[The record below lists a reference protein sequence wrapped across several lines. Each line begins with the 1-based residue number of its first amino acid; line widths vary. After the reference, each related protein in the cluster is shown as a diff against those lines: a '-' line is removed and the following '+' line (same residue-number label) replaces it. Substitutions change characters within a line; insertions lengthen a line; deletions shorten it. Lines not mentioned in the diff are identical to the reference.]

1 MDARKLTHAE
11 RINEWEKQIR
21 LCRSS
26 GMTVTH
32 WCETNGINPKTY
44 YKWERVCLKEAAERL
59 GYTDTKTG
67 MIKVDPNALP
77 EVTSGI
83 PLPMPE
89 EKMVLHFEQVS
100 IAFHSEIPVS
110 KIADLVCALNS
121 HV

>member
-67 MIKVDPNALP
+67 
-77 EVTSGI
+77 VTSGI

-89 EKMVLHFEQVS
+89 EKMVLHFGQVS